1 MSNTK
6 NKQEEFI
13 KEDYEK
19 RINDLI
25 GKMTIE
31 EKVGQLVQISPSIFG
46 AFGLTFDE
54 TIEKLINGEI
64 TPAEFEALERNY
76 REDEIRQGTLGCMGG
91 VHGAEK
97 SNELQKIAVE
107 ESRLGIP
114 IIFGLDVIHG
124 YRTIFPIPLAEACS
138 WDIEKIKESARI
150 AAKESSAAGI
160 HWTFAPMVDISRD
173 PRWGRVAEGAGE
185 DPYLGSVIAAA
196 RVEGF
201 QGKNL
206 ENPESILACAKHFVA
221 YGAPVGGRDYN
232 TVDMSLQT
240 LHDVYLPPF
249 KAATEAGVGTFMSAF
264 NDLNGIPCTA
274 NKYLLTDVLR
284 GEFGF
289 NGFVV
294 SDANSIPEV
303 VVHGYAKDNK
313 DASKK
318 SLIAGLDMDMSQG
331 TYRNELP
338 ELVKE
343 GSITEEELDEA
354 VRRVLRVKFL
364 LGLFDNPYRTDAV
377 KEEKTLLCKEHI
389 DAARDISRKSIVL
402 LKNENNTL
410 PLKKNLKKI
419 AVVGPLAENA
429 AEMLGT
435 WSHTGNA
442 SDVVTVLSG
451 IKSAVSSETEIIYA
465 EGCKITGDEGMDFES
480 AVKAVNE
487 SDVIIAIV
495 GENSDMSGEA
505 ASRIDINLPGKQE
518 ELLKELRKT
527 GKPLIVVLIN
537 GRPLSIPWVAENVDG
552 LVEAWQLGTQS
563 GNAIADVLFGDY
575 NPSGKL
581 VATFPYSVG
590 QVPIYYNHPMSG
602 RPAGRIKFTSKY
614 IDGPAEPLYPFGF
627 GLSYTTFKYEN
638 LSVLSEENIIG
649 ETVVINVDV
658 TNTGDVAGEEVVQLY
673 IYDVVASRVRPV
685 KELKGF
691 EKVLLQ
697 PNECKTIRFK
707 LNTKELGFHDE
718 NMNYVVEP
726 GLFKV
731 YVGPNSNEGLE
742 GEFSIIDCK

>member
-1 MSNTK
+1 MANK
-6 NKQEEFI
+6 NKQKDFL
-13 KEDYEK
+13 KDNYEK
-19 RINDLI
+19 RIDELI
-25 GKMTIE
+25 SKMTIK

-54 TIEKLINGEI
+54 TIEKLVNGEMSQE
-64 TPAEFEALERNY
+64 EFAALERNY
-76 REDEIRQGTLGCMGG
+76 REDEIRQGILGCMGG

-97 SNELQKIAVE
+97 SNELQRIAME

-114 IIFGLDVIHG
+114 ILFGLDVIHG
-124 YRTIFPIPLAEACS
+124 YKTIFPIPLAEACS
-138 WDIEKIKESARI
+138 WDVEKIKESARI
-150 AAKESSAAGI
+150 SAKEASAAGL
-160 HWTFAPMVDISRD
+160 HWTFAPMVDVSRD
-173 PRWGRVAEGAGE
+173 PRWGRGAEGAGE
-185 DPYLGSVIAAA
+185 DPYLGSVIAKA

-201 QGKNL
+201 QGESL
-206 ENPESILACAKHFVA
+206 DNPESVLACAKHFVG
-221 YGAPVGGRDYN
+221 YGAPEGGRDYN

-249 KAATEAGVGTFMSAF
+249 KAAAEAGVGSFMSAF
-264 NDLNGIPCTA
+264 NDLNGVPCTA

-284 GEFGF
+284 GNYGF
-289 NGFVV
+289 NGLVV

-303 VVHGYAKDNK
+303 VVHGYAEDNK

-343 GSITEEELDEA
+343 GAITEDILDEA

-364 LGLFDNPYRTDAV
+364 LGLFDNPYRTDEK
-377 KEEKTLLCKEHI
+377 KEKETLLCKEHI
-389 DAARDISRKSIVL
+389 ETAREVSRSSIVL

-419 AVVGPLAENA
+419 AVVGPLAENP

-435 WSHTGNA
+435 WAITGDA
-442 SDVVTVLSG
+442 HDVVTVLSG
-451 IKSAVSSETEIIYA
+451 IKTAVSNETEVMYA
-465 EGCKITGDEGMDFES
+465 EGCKIIGDESLDFKE
-480 AVKAVNE
+480 AVKVANE
-487 SDVIIAIV
+487 ADVIIAVV

-505 ASRIDINLPGKQE
+505 SSRIDINLPGRQE
-518 ELLKELRKT
+518 ELLKELRKL
-527 GKPLIVVLIN
+527 KKQLIVILIN
-537 GRPLSIPWVAENVDG
+537 GRPLSIPWVAENADAI
-552 LVEAWQLGTQS
+552 VEAWQLGTQS

-590 QVPIYYNHPMSG
+590 QVPIYYNHPMTG
-602 RPAGRIKFTSKY
+602 RPAGKIKFTSKY

-638 LSVLSEENIIG
+638 LSILSSENIIG
-649 ETVVINVDV
+649 ETVVVNVDV
-658 TNTGDVAGEEVVQLY
+658 TNTGEVAGEEVVQLY
-673 IYDVVASRVRPV
+673 VSDVVASRVRPV

-697 PNECKTIRFK
+697 PNECKTISFK
-707 LNTKELGFHDE
+707 LNTTDLGFHDE

-731 YVGPNSNEGLE
+731 YVGPSSKEGLE
-742 GEFSIIDCK
+742 GEFNVIALN